1 MEKIF
6 IAGSFSYLQCLSRGT
21 KFLGFRQPNPNP
33 LSASECRR
41 ASWCSSKLGLCC
53 CWSRLCLAGIVNYL
67 LSGVSCRGPLEGDED
82 RRRDG
87 DKRILEAPAI
97 ASDPQRIQL
106 DIKQCTALIK
116 QLVSV
121 CPAAV
126 ITYAQPREQYLPH

>member
-1 MEKIF
+1 
-6 IAGSFSYLQCLSRGT
+6 
-21 KFLGFRQPNPNP
+21 
-33 LSASECRR
+33 
-41 ASWCSSKLGLCC
+41 
-53 CWSRLCLAGIVNYL
+53 VNLL